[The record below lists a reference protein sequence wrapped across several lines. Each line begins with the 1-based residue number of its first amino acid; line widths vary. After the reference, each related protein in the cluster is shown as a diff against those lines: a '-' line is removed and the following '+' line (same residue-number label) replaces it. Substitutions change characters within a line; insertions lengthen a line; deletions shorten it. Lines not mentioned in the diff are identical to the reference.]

1 VALAEKMKAGRDRI
15 VSELKKLI
23 IGQDDVIGQV
33 LLTLFGSTADLDRI
47 GASPIVISL
56 NVAQLEPG
64 THELPV
70 VPSLPSVVTVA
81 AISPETIVVT
91 VEPRATPSPGLSGG
105 PSPGASA
112 PASPAP
118 SPEPSPTPAA

>member
-1 VALAEKMKAGRDRI
+1 M
-15 VSELKKLI
+15 
-23 IGQDDVIGQV
+23 
-33 LLTLFGSTADLDRI
+33 TLFGSTADLDRI

-91 VEPRATPSPGLSGG
+91 VEPRATPTPSPGTSGE